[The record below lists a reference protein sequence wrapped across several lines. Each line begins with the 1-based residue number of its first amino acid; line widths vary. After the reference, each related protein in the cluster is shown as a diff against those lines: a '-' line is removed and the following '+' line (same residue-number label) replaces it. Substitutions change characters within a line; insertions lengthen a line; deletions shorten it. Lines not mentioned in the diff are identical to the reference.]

1 MINEFK
7 QARTLFGITQKK
19 MADELGIH
27 VDTLGKWE
35 RGEQKPP
42 AIALTALR
50 LYKESK
56 NIS

>member
-1 MINEFK
+1 MNTFK
-7 QARTLFGITQKK
+7 KARTLLGFTQEK
-19 MADELGIH
+19 MAEELGIH

-50 LYKESK
+50 FYKESK
-56 NIS
+56 NII